1 MSAIVWLGAID
12 RCGAKPM
19 RSLLIRI
26 FLSFW
31 LMIVVTIIVA
41 AAMGAYYAERARAAI
56 ETFEVSEAML
66 DASASLQRDG
76 RAGLTAW
83 LESLPGVTQALVYVL
98 DRHGRDLLARPLPR
112 PVKIAVRRFGGVRG
126 QRQPARRDFG
136 NLRPARPFT
145 ELVGPDGHVYTLFVL
160 PPKGVV
166 GRWLADRGRASLF
179 VLALIVSAVVSYLLA
194 RAISTPIRRL
204 RESATSIAGGDFST
218 RVAERI
224 GKRRDEIGLLGRD
237 FDRMAGELQRASE
250 RQTELTRNVSHELRS
265 PLARLRV
272 ALELARRRAGELP
285 EFEKIDRETE
295 RLDDL
300 IGQILEFSRFDA
312 EVREQRSRLDLGEV
326 VASIVEDVR
335 YEYASGE
342 HEVEIGLQ
350 IDDACTVEVHPSAL
364 NASVEN
370 VLRNA
375 AQHGRAQHGQAQ
387 HGQTGGK
394 IEVRVFTDGPDA
406 LVSVCDDGGG
416 VVESELP
423 KLFEPFY
430 RASNRRDHETGK
442 GSGLGLAI
450 ASRAAVLNG
459 GSITATNQAR
469 GLRVTIRIPL
479 AGA

>member
-1 MSAIVWLGAID
+1 
-12 RCGAKPM
+12 M

-41 AAMGAYYAERARAAI
+41 AAMGSYYAERARAAI

-76 RAGLTAW
+76 RDGLTAW
-83 LESLPGVTQALVYVL
+83 LESLPGVTQSLIYVL
-98 DRHGRDLLARPLPR
+98 DRQGRDLLARPLPR
-112 PVKIAVRRFGGVRG
+112 PVKIAVRRFGGARS
-126 QRQPARRDFG
+126 QRQPTRRDFG

-160 PPKGVV
+160 PPRGVV
-166 GRWLADRGRASLF
+166 GRWLADRGRASLV

-237 FDRMAGELQRASE
+237 FDRMAGELQRAAE

-285 EFEKIDRETE
+285 ELEKIDRETE

-300 IGQILEFSRFDA
+300 VGQILEFSRFNA
-312 EVREQRSRLDLGEV
+312 EVREQRSRLDLGDV

-342 HEVEIGLQ
+342 HAVEVELQ
-350 IDDACTVEVHPSAL
+350 IDDACTVDVYPSAL
-364 NASVEN
+364 NASIEN

-375 AQHGRAQHGQAQ
+375 AQHGRAQ

-430 RASNRRDHETGK
+430 RASNRRDHADHETGK

>member
-1 MSAIVWLGAID
+1 
-12 RCGAKPM
+12 M

-41 AAMGAYYAERARAAI
+41 AAMGVYYAERARAAI
-56 ETFEVSEAML
+56 ETFEVSEAMF

-76 RAGLTAW
+76 RAGLTDW
-83 LESLPGVTQALVYVL
+83 LESLPGVTQSLNYVL

-112 PVKIAVRRFGGVRG
+112 PVKIAVRRFGGARS

-194 RAISTPIRRL
+194 RAISMPIRRL

-237 FDRMAGELQRASE
+237 FDRMAGELQRAAD

-285 EFEKIDRETE
+285 ELEKIDRETE

-300 IGQILEFSRFDA
+300 IGQILEFSRFNA
-312 EVREQRSRLDLGEV
+312 EVREQRSRLDLGDV

-335 YEYASGE
+335 YEYASGK
-342 HEVEIGLQ
+342 HAVEVELQ
-350 IDDACTVEVHPSAL
+350 IDDACTVDVYPSAL
-364 NASVEN
+364 NASIEN

-375 AQHGRAQHGQAQ
+375 AQ

-430 RASNRRDHETGK
+430 RASNRRDYETGK

-459 GSITATNQAR
+459 GSITAINQAR

>member
-1 MSAIVWLGAID
+1 
-12 RCGAKPM
+12 M

-41 AAMGAYYAERARAAI
+41 AAMGSYYAERARAAI

-76 RAGLTAW
+76 RDGLTDW
-83 LESLPGVTQALVYVL
+83 LESLPGVTQSLIYVL

-112 PVKIAVRRFGGVRG
+112 PVKIAVNRFGGARS

-218 RVAERI
+218 RVTERI

-237 FDRMAGELQRASE
+237 FDRMAGELQRAAE

-285 EFEKIDRETE
+285 ELEKMDRETE

-300 IGQILEFSRFDA
+300 IGQILEFSRFNA
-312 EVREQRSRLDLGEV
+312 EVREQRSRLDLGDA

-335 YEYASGE
+335 YEYTSGK
-342 HEVEIGLQ
+342 HSVEVGLQ
-350 IDDACTVEVHPSAL
+350 IDDSYTVYVYPSAL

-375 AQHGRAQHGQAQ
+375 AQHGQA
-387 HGQTGGK
+387 GGK
-394 IEVRVFTDGPDA
+394 IEVRVFADGPDA

-416 VVESELP
+416 VAESELP
-423 KLFEPFY
+423 QLFEPFY
-430 RASNRRDHETGK
+430 RASNLRDHETGK

-450 ASRAAVLNG
+450 AARATVLNG

-469 GLRVTIRIPL
+469 GLCVMIRIPL
-479 AGA
+479 VRM

>member
-1 MSAIVWLGAID
+1 
-12 RCGAKPM
+12 M

-41 AAMGAYYAERARAAI
+41 AAMGSYYAERARAAI

-76 RAGLTAW
+76 RDGLTAW

-98 DRHGRDLLARPLPR
+98 DRHGRDLLARPLPP
-112 PVKIAVRRFGGVRG
+112 PVKIAVRRFGGARS

-160 PPKGVV
+160 PPRGVV
-166 GRWLADRGRASLF
+166 GRWLADRGRASLV

-194 RAISTPIRRL
+194 RAISMPIRRL
-204 RESATSIAGGDFST
+204 RESATSIAEGDFST
-218 RVAERI
+218 RVTGRI
-224 GKRRDEIGLLGRD
+224 GKRRDEIGLLARD
-237 FDRMAGELQRASE
+237 FDRMAGELQRAAE

-272 ALELARRRAGELP
+272 ALELARRQAGELP
-285 EFEKIDRETE
+285 ELEKIDKETE
-295 RLDDL
+295 RLDEL

-312 EVREQRSRLDLGEV
+312 KVREKHSRLDLGEV

-335 YEYASGE
+335 YEYTSGK
-342 HEVEIGLQ
+342 HAIEVELQ
-350 IDDACTVEVHPSAL
+350 IDDTCTVDVYPSAL
-364 NASVEN
+364 NASIEN
-370 VLRNA
+370 ILRNA
-375 AQHGRAQHGQAQ
+375 AQHGRAD
-387 HGQTGGK
+387 GK
-394 IEVRVFTDGPDA
+394 IEVRVFAEGPDA
-406 LVSVCDDGGG
+406 LVSVRDDGGG
-416 VVESELP
+416 VAESELTR
-423 KLFEPFY
+423 LFEPFY
-430 RASNRRDHETGK
+430 RASNRQDRGTGQETGQETGLCQETGK

-450 ASRAAVLNG
+450 ASRAAAVNG

-469 GLRVTIRIPL
+469 GLCVTICIPL
-479 AGA
+479 VRT

>member
-1 MSAIVWLGAID
+1 
-12 RCGAKPM
+12 M

-76 RAGLTAW
+76 RDGLTAW
-83 LESLPGVTQALVYVL
+83 LRSLPGVTQSLIYVL

-112 PVKIAVRRFGGVRG
+112 PVKIAVRRFGGARS

-160 PPKGVV
+160 PPRGGV
-166 GRWLADRGRASLF
+166 GRWLADRGRASLL

-237 FDRMAGELQRASE
+237 FDRMAGELQRAAE

-272 ALELARRRAGELP
+272 ALELARRRAGELL
-285 EFEKIDRETE
+285 ELEKIDRETE

-300 IGQILEFSRFDA
+300 IGQILEFSRFNA
-312 EVREQRSRLDLGEV
+312 EVREQRSRLDLGDV
-326 VASIVEDVR
+326 VASIVEEVR
-335 YEYASGE
+335 YEYASGK
-342 HEVEIGLQ
+342 HAVEVELQ
-350 IDDACTVEVHPSAL
+350 IDDACTVDVYPSAL
-364 NASVEN
+364 NASIEN

-375 AQHGRAQHGQAQ
+375 AQHGRM
-387 HGQTGGK
+387 GGK
-394 IEVRVFTDGPDA
+394 IEVKVFADGPDA
-406 LVSVCDDGGG
+406 SVSVGDDGGG
-416 VVESELP
+416 VAESELP
-423 KLFEPFY
+423 RLFEPFY
-430 RASNRRDHETGK
+430 RASNRRDRERGK

-450 ASRAAVLNG
+450 AARATALNG

-469 GLRVTIRIPL
+469 GLCVTIHIPL
-479 AGA
+479 VRK

>member
-1 MSAIVWLGAID
+1 MA
-12 RCGAKPM
+12 
-19 RSLLIRI
+19 
-26 FLSFW
+26 
-31 LMIVVTIIVA
+31 
-41 AAMGAYYAERARAAI
+41 
-56 ETFEVSEAML
+56 
-66 DASASLQRDG
+66 
-76 RAGLTAW
+76 
-83 LESLPGVTQALVYVL
+83 
-98 DRHGRDLLARPLPR
+98 
-112 PVKIAVRRFGGVRG
+112 
-126 QRQPARRDFG
+126 
-136 NLRPARPFT
+136 
-145 ELVGPDGHVYTLFVL
+145 
-160 PPKGVV
+160 
-166 GRWLADRGRASLF
+166 ADRGRASLF

-194 RAISTPIRRL
+194 RAISMPIRRL

-237 FDRMAGELQRASE
+237 FDRMAGELQRAAD

-285 EFEKIDRETE
+285 ELEKIDRETE

-300 IGQILEFSRFDA
+300 IGQILEFSRFNA
-312 EVREQRSRLDLGEV
+312 EVREQRSRLDLGDV

-335 YEYASGE
+335 YEYASGK
-342 HEVEIGLQ
+342 HAVEVELQ
-350 IDDACTVEVHPSAL
+350 IDDACTVDVYPSAL
-364 NASVEN
+364 NASIEN

-375 AQHGRAQHGQAQ
+375 AQ

-430 RASNRRDHETGK
+430 RASNRRDYETGK

-459 GSITATNQAR
+459 GSITAINQAR

>member
-1 MSAIVWLGAID
+1 
-12 RCGAKPM
+12 M

-31 LMIVVTIIVA
+31 LMIFVTIIVA
-41 AAMGAYYAERARAAI
+41 AAMGSYYAERARAAI

-83 LESLPGVTQALVYVL
+83 LESLPGVTQSLVYVL

-179 VLALIVSAVVSYLLA
+179 VLALIVSAVISYLLA

-237 FDRMAGELQRASE
+237 FDRMADELQRAAE

-285 EFEKIDRETE
+285 ELEKIDRETE

-300 IGQILEFSRFDA
+300 IGQILEFSRFNA
-312 EVREQRSRLDLGEV
+312 EVREQRSRLDLGDV

-335 YEYASGE
+335 YEYASGK
-342 HEVEIGLQ
+342 HAVEVELQ
-350 IDDACTVEVHPSAL
+350 IDDACTVDVYPSAL
-364 NASVEN
+364 NASIEN

-375 AQHGRAQHGQAQ
+375 AQ